1 LDDVSRDDAIQE
13 NTLKRNLTM
22 KLALAGGTAALA
34 LGAAACEVDDSGT
47 DPMMEDPVLEDDPF
61 EQDTTG
67 DLDG

>member
-1 LDDVSRDDAIQE
+1 V
-13 NTLKRNLTM
+13 KRTLTM

-34 LGAAACEVDDSGT
+34 LGAAACEVDDTGT

-61 EQDTTG
+61 EQDDTG